1 MPRRKVEMRFIQ
13 NARARAATYAKRS
26 KGLQKKASE
35 LATYC
40 DVPVALVCA
49 PAATGGAGAPRLV
62 WESEE
67 GVLERYRAASIPPE
81 KRAQHTH
88 RSYLEAELGKETAKL
103 ARARP
108 GALPDWDA
116 ALNDMTVDE
125 ARELLETIDAAL
137 RAGADKM
144 AALGLPA
151 DGRLELEQFAPPAD
165 DASDD
170 YAFEPGHLALDMVYD
185 SFQPQTMSSHGGS
198 NDQGS
203 LLEQFLMQPE
213 RGLECV
219 GGGGSYYAGAVDEM
233 QAPGGYGDNADY
245 RWLDLTMCNAADESS
260 VPVGYYPNFADESSV
275 PVGYYPNFADGA
287 LAPEQYSAQD
297 FAGGDYVDTLQLE
310 YPMGMD
316 ENFAYYPDMDNNYM
330 AHWQADEFQRSQTG
344 TGQYQWSGPGTHSSG
359 QAFHYLY

>member
-35 LATYC
+35 LATLC
-40 DVPVALVCA
+40 GVPVALVCA
-49 PAATGGAGAPRLV
+49 PAATGGAGALRLV

-67 GVLERYRAASIPPE
+67 GVLERYCAAAIPPE
-81 KRAQHTH
+81 TRAQHTH

-125 ARELLETIDAAL
+125 ARGVLETIEAAL
-137 RAGADKM
+137 SAARDKM
-144 AALGLPA
+144 VALGLPA
-151 DGRLELEQFAPPAD
+151 DDRLELEQFAAPAD

-170 YAFEPGHLALDMVYD
+170 YAFEPGHLALDMGYD
-185 SFQPQTMSSHGGS
+185 GIQPQTMPCHGGS
-198 NDQGS
+198 NDHGS
-203 LLEQFLMQPE
+203 LLEQFVMQPE
-213 RGLECV
+213 SSLECV
-219 GGGGSYYAGAVDEM
+219 GGGGSYYAGAVDET

-245 RWLDLTMCNAADESS
+245 RWLDLTMCNAANESS
-260 VPVGYYPNFADESSV
+260 VPVGYYPNFT
-275 PVGYYPNFADGA
+275 DGS

-297 FAGGDYVDTLQLE
+297 FAGGDYVDTLPLE

-330 AHWQADEFQRSQTG
+330 AHWQGDEFQRSQTG